1 MMTLRFQRTMTD
13 LALAALFGPLMP
25 ARIEQ
30 SAPAQTT
37 EVEELMN
44 VVSGV
49 LTFRLSDGSLVGVP
63 CETITA
69 VEAL

>member
-1 MMTLRFQRTMTD
+1 MKLTFLRTMTD
-13 LALAALFGPLMP
+13 VALGAFFGPLMP

-30 SAPAQTT
+30 STPAQSF
-37 EVEELMN
+37 EVEELVN

-49 LTFRLSDGSLVGVP
+49 LTFRLADGTLVGVP
-63 CETITA
+63 CETISA